1 MRKKMFVLLAA
12 LTVLVL
18 AGCQGSM
25 QTNDAESTVTNSL
38 AQIPETTESPVP
50 TVTSTPMSESSVT
63 PEPPEVSA
71 AAGGGAFTLSGKP
84 IDQAEAGDIV
94 IFGSYEQDNDFSNG
108 SEQIEWIVLEKKD
121 GKLFLLS
128 KYALERKANN
138 DGEKSV
144 PTTWEMCTLRAW
156 LNGEFYNTA
165 FTAAEQKAIAVTHVE
180 NVDNPESGVAGGKD
194 TDDRIFL
201 LSFDE
206 LMTYFSSDRYE
217 ANPAR
222 YAEVT
227 PYLMYLMTQ
236 PELYGYFDPEYS
248 YMFSLWWLRSP
259 GTTRSTARMINFE
272 GRIFESEV
280 YHEGGVVRPVL
291 WLNLDPA
298 APTPTPTK
306 TPAPTPT
313 PAAVTLSGQ
322 VKSLSAAKAGD
333 TVVFGSY
340 EQDNVLSNGKEPIE
354 WIVLEK
360 KDGKLFLLSKYALDF
375 KWYHEE
381 FVSDIRW
388 DTCTLRGWLNGT
400 FYNTAFTAAEKNA
413 ITVTHV
419 ETEDNPKYW
428 TDGGKATD
436 DRIFLLSIEEVMAY
450 FGQWNSASC
459 AWATEYAKEQ
469 VIQAAHAV
477 TPGVEKWMWAQEAAP
492 GLQYY
497 QEYDQYYGT
506 CGWLLRSPGYTGSSV
521 AEVTSVGYV
530 YQDGDVINGQRVQ
543 PLVWSLVRPVL
554 WLDLESV
561 AGGTTTPQASALYKP
576 DIPEITPTLATNGT
590 LYKQGSTGYSF
601 YGVSYPILSEFNRD
615 GLNPENES
623 FLSKGSDNLELAMAI
638 AKANITLGKLL
649 YFNPADP
656 RIFLLDATDQRLYTL
671 GFSILREP
679 EKGQYTIWHSIYN
692 DETSDG
698 GEMLRD
704 TIRFMLGAAIT
715 STPLEV
721 EEALWEDCFGDY
733 EQFTTDTWVTI
744 GDCQIQFQGI
754 DYGADAVLYGIRPL
768 DQ

>member
-1 MRKKMFVLLAA
+1 MRKKMLALLAA
-12 LTVLVL
+12 LTVLAL
-18 AGCQGSM
+18 AGCQGST

-38 AQIPETTESPVP
+38 TQIPETTESPVP
-50 TVTSTPMSESSVT
+50 TVTSTPMPESPAAPETPAVSVA
-63 PEPPEVSA
+63 PA
-71 AAGGGAFTLSGKP
+71 GGAFTASGIP
-84 IDQAEAGDIV
+84 IDQAEEGDIV

-128 KYALERKANN
+128 KYALEAKAYN

-144 PTTWEMCTLRAW
+144 AVTWEMCTLRSW
-156 LNGEFYNTA
+156 LNDEFYNSV
-165 FTAAEQKAIAVTHVE
+165 FTAAEQSAIAVTHVE
-180 NVDNPESGVAGGKD
+180 NADNPYSGAAGGKD

-201 LSFDE
+201 LSLDE
-206 LMTYFSSDRYE
+206 ALTYFSSDRYE
-217 ANPAR
+217 ADPAR
-222 YAEVT
+222 SVQVT
-227 PYLMYLMTQ
+227 EYLMAQGRGSSL
-236 PELYGYFDPEYS
+236 ERDYGFGW
-248 YMFSLWWLRSP
+248 WWLRSP
-259 GTTRSTARMINFE
+259 GSSRGAALQVNTTGVIIE
-272 GRIFESEV
+272 GGV
-280 YHEGGVVRPVL
+280 YDTGGVVRPAL

-298 APTPTPTK
+298 APAE

-313 PAAVTLSGQ
+313 PTPPPAAVTLSGQ
-322 VKSLSAAKAGD
+322 VKALNKAKAGD
-333 TVVFGSY
+333 NVVFGSY
-340 EQDNVLSNGKEPIE
+340 EQDNNLSNGSEPIE

-360 KDGKLFLLSKYALDF
+360 RDGKLFLLSKYALDF
-375 KWYHEE
+375 QWYHEE
-381 FVSDIRW
+381 FAFDIRW
-388 DTCTLRGWLNGT
+388 DTCTLRSWLNSE

-413 ITVTHV
+413 IAVTHV
-419 ETEDNPKYW
+419 ETPDNPQYW

-506 CGWLLRSPGYTGSSV
+506 CGWLLRSPGFAGSSV

-530 YQDGDVINGQRVQ
+530 YRSGDVINGQNVQ

-561 AGGTTTPQASALYKP
+561 DGVTAAPQASALYRP

-698 GEMLRD
+698 GEILRD

-721 EEALWEDCFGDY
+721 EEALWEDAFGDY
-733 EQFTTDTWVTI
+733 EQFTEDTWVTI

-754 DYGADAVLYGIRPL
+754 DYGASAVLYGIRPL